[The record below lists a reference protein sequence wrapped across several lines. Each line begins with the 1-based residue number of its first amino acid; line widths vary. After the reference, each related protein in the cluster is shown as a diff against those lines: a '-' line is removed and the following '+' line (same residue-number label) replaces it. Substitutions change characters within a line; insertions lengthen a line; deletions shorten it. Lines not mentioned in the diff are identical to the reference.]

1 MGNFV
6 IQKGE
11 LNNVVLTLSEMSR
24 VSNPWFLF
32 VFKNKFSTQEVT
44 AVCSVQSVGTT
55 IRYDLLEINEKSNP
69 DPLLGEVY
77 LIEGE
82 WSYEVYESAD
92 QTIVQADTTG
102 RVLQRGFI
110 IVK

>member
-6 IQKGE
+6 IEKGE

-32 VFKNKFSTQEVT
+32 IFTNKFSTKEVQK
-44 AVCSVQSVGTT
+44 VCSVQSSGTT

-69 DPLLGEVY
+69 NPLLGEVY
-77 LIEGE
+77 LMEGE
-82 WSYEVYESAD
+82 WSYEVYESSE
-92 QTIVQADTTG
+92 QTIEKDNTTG